1 MPNIPTTIFTGFLGS
16 GKTTIISHLIDQ
28 LQAKGEQVVF
38 IKNEIGET
46 DIDSLMMQQKGI
58 ETEELLNGCICCTLV
73 GPFLHSID
81 ELIERF
87 SPDRIII
94 EASGAADPA
103 ALALMVSS
111 HPKLERDGVISIID
125 VLNFEGYQDLTITAK
140 EQTKF
145 TDLLVFNK
153 VELVDLDHKKRIVG
167 YVREL
172 NTQSPI
178 IEAPE
183 GKIDISVVFGITSK
197 ELDQLLT
204 EHGQSQSHEHIKT
217 DSFESTTLTSTN
229 TFSQE
234 KLTQKL
240 SDIPKNIFRAKG
252 IVHTQQGWQI
262 LNMVAGRTTFTSLN
276 NEKPYGTGNHS
287 TNGISNNVRQRPSL
301 FVFIGVHIN
310 NKHKQLEDILESS
323 SL

>member
-1 MPNIPTTIFTGFLGS
+1 MNIPTTIFTGFLGS
-16 GKTTIISHLIDQ
+16 GKTTIISHLIDE

-81 ELIERF
+81 ELVERF

-111 HPKLERDGVISIID
+111 HPKLERDGVIGIID
-125 VLNFEGYQDLTITAK
+125 VVNFEGYQNLTITAK

-145 TDLLVFNK
+145 TDILIFNK
-153 VELVDLDHKKRIVG
+153 IELADLEHKKKIVG
-167 YVREL
+167 YIREL
-172 NTQSPI
+172 NTHSPI

-183 GKIDISVVFGITSK
+183 GKVTLSVIFGITSK

-204 EHGQSQSHEHIKT
+204 LHGESQSHEHVKI
-217 DSFESTTLTSTN
+217 DNFESTTLTSTN
-229 TFSQE
+229 TFSQD
-234 KLTQKL
+234 KLTAKL
-240 SDIPKNIFRAKG
+240 TELPKNIFRAKG
-252 IVHTQQGWQI
+252 IVLTEQGWQL
-262 LNMVAGRTTFTSLN
+262 LNMVAGRTTFT
-276 NEKPYGTGNHS
+276 P
-287 TNGISNNVRQRPSL
+287 
-301 FVFIGVHIN
+301 IN
-310 NKHKQLEDILESS
+310 NKTLLVVPLQMASVIMLVKDLLYSFLSEFTLIININNLKIF
-323 SL
+323 